1 MQIMELENFP
11 AGENPFWHDSLSVGL
26 CLEDFLPTQKDALSE
41 YYIMASGFSTSY
53 DFYIVHKSTGKRIG
67 VKA

>member
-1 MQIMELENFP
+1 MQIVELEDFP

-26 CLEDFLPTQKDALSE
+26 RLEDFLPTRKDALSE
-41 YYIMASGFSTSY
+41 YYVMASGMNQSY
-53 DFYIVHKSTGKRIG
+53 DFYIVHKATGKRIG